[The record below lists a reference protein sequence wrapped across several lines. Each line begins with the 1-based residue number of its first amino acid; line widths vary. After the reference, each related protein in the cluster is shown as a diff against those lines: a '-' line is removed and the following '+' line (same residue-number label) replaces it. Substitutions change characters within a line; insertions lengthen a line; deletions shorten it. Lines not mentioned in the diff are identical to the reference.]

1 METRFT
7 LTVSQDSPSASPGH
21 AELTETETWALA
33 QSVKRVGWTEFRG
46 NAADEAEAQQIRSAI
61 DKLQQALAGAGV
73 APR

>member
-1 METRFT
+1 MRTIFT
-7 LTVSQDSPSASPGH
+7 LTVSEDPSNFPHGH
-21 AELTETETWALA
+21 AELSHAEVWALA
-33 QSVKRVGWTEFRG
+33 QFVKRVGWTEFRG